1 MLVTIGQILKPRG
14 LKGELKVEIL
24 YNRPAVFN
32 DLAEVF
38 INDTKYAVTKSSVQ
52 NGFAYVN
59 LRGIDTIEKAEPF
72 RNKEI
77 QVRAENLHLADD
89 EVLSTDLIGFAVVH
103 NGQNIGRI
111 NAVENYG
118 AGDVFE
124 IAVTGQGFVQI
135 PNEDDFILETNMT
148 QKTLTLTP
156 NALQTEIIWNVALD
170 NFIVVS
176 GNVCAVRKQYY
187 RAGGQGRE
195 D

>member
-38 INDTKYAVTKSSVQ
+38 IKDTKYVVTKSSVQ

-59 LRGIDTIEKAEPF
+59 LHGIDTIEKAEPF

-77 QVRAENLHLADD
+77 QVRTENLHLADD

-124 IAVTGQGFVQI
+124 IAVTGQGFIQI

-156 NALQTEIIWNVALD
+156 NALQTENV
-170 NFIVVS
+170 
-176 GNVCAVRKQYY
+176 
-187 RAGGQGRE
+187 
-195 D
+195 